1 MWAPDGSTLY
11 YRSQNSMMAVPVTSG
26 MTFRAGDPQELFPD
40 VSAAGEFPARAWD
53 IHPDGERFLV
63 KQSIGTNSRL
73 VVVVNWL
80 NEVRARFGGD

>member
-1 MWAPDGSTLY
+1 
-11 YRSQNSMMAVPVTSG
+11 MMAVPVTSG
-26 MTFRAGDPQELFPD
+26 VTFRAGDPLELFPD
-40 VSAAGEFPARAWD
+40 VSATGEFPARAWD

-80 NEVRARFGGD
+80 SEVRARFVGAGDGR